1 MRGKIRGVMAALLVV
16 SLVMGLAGVAIG
28 SQIAATKDALAGIG
42 NNEFYP
48 GETIY
53 YEMTVSNPIGN
64 TETNTLTRIWDTL
77 PDGTVIEFLDPGDT
91 LVQAPGETASFYA
104 EYVVDADDA
113 VPQGDTMI
121 VRNKFEAEGFDTAND
136 DVYALVTKNSVVLP
150 FAELGDFVWNDLD
163 RDGIQ
168 DMGEPGI
175 EGWTVT
181 LWSATDAEPCE
192 PDEIL
197 ESTMTDADGFYLFDE
212 LRAGKYVVQ
221 FEMPGADWVFT
232 EQYAGADETVDS
244 NADPATGIT
253 DCVELE
259 AGDSDLTID
268 AGVYQLLEDLDVSKT
283 VETSYIRTHEWD
295 IDKWVQ
301 TENGLTI
308 GEEET
313 PKIWLYVDGSG
324 DECATWYVDVDY
336 VGYEDSDFNVSG
348 TVTIENTGELDAVI
362 TDVEDLLG
370 GDAINVDFGVTFP
383 YTLEVGDTL
392 DGTYDEDVAS
402 KIQGENEVTVTTE
415 RDEYFASEDIVWGD
429 PDEEFLKT
437 INVKDVSD
445 LFGEVDLGELT
456 APNGGTFDYSECF
469 AWADYTEPGP
479 YDYNNTATI
488 VETGQSA
495 SALLRVN
502 WNTQA
507 LGDFVWND
515 LNMDGIQDAGEPGIP
530 GVTVNLW
537 TADELCEPI
546 EIVDTMLTDADGYYL
561 FEDIMHGKYR
571 VQFVLP
577 DGTWFFSPQN
587 VGMDD
592 AIDSDADPMTGISDC
607 VELDIGETDL
617 TIDAGMYQE
626 QELCWGDETAWA
638 FGGSDFANPN
648 WDYVNNRFWGWTNG
662 PLPEGSYEWD
672 IYAGA
677 GQNILDNGTVVGT
690 LYVDYVDGC
699 ATVKYELDAGYYL
712 GETHL
717 WVGSDPLPSV
727 KRGKTSVYTNA
738 PGQFPYGDSFGFD
751 PMDPTTWTTT
761 TWEYTVCG
769 LEGDIY
775 VAAHSVVWME
785 VECEMEDME

>member
-1 MRGKIRGVMAALLVV
+1 MTALLVV
-16 SLVMGLAGVAIG
+16 LLVLGLTGVAIG
-28 SQIAATKDALAGIG
+28 SQIAATKDSAPNAFGD
-42 NNEFYP
+42 NEFYP
-48 GETIY
+48 GETIF
-53 YEMTVSNPIGN
+53 YEMTVSNPVGN

-77 PDGTVIEFLDPGDT
+77 PDGTVIEFLDPGET
-91 LVQAPGETASFYA
+91 LVQAPGESATFHAQ
-104 EYVVDADDA
+104 YVVDEAD
-113 VPQGDTMI
+113 VIPGPGGTEI
-121 VRNKFEAEGFDTAND
+121 VRNRFEAEGFDSAFD
-136 DVYALVTKNSVVLP
+136 DVAALVTRNSVVLP

-175 EGWTVT
+175 AGWTVY
-181 LWSATDAEPCE
+181 LWSA
-192 PDEIL
+192 DEDTCDPI
-197 ESTMTDADGFYLFDE
+197 EVIDTTMTDADGFYLFDE

-221 FEMPGADWVFT
+221 FEMPDADWVFT
-232 EQYAGADETVDS
+232 TQFAGVDEAVDS

-253 DCVELE
+253 DCVTLE
-259 AGDSDLTID
+259 PGDSDLTID
-268 AGVYQLLEDLDVSKT
+268 AGVYELLEDLDVSKT
-283 VETSYIRTHEWD
+283 VETYYIRTHEWD
-295 IDKWVQ
+295 IDKWVE
-301 TENGLTI
+301 TEKGLTI
-308 GEEET
+308 GEEEI

-402 KIQGENEVTVTTE
+402 KIEGENEVTVTTE
-415 RDEYFASEDIVWGD
+415 RDEYFASEDIVWND

-469 AWADYTEPGP
+469 AWADYDAPGP
-479 YDYNNTATI
+479 YDYENTATI
-488 VETGQSA
+488 VETDQSA

-530 GVTVNLW
+530 GVTVHLW
-537 TADELCEPI
+537 SADENCDPV
-546 EIVDTMLTDADGYYL
+546 EIIDTMVTDADGYYL
-561 FEDIMHGKYR
+561 FDDIMHGKYR

-577 DGTWFFSPQN
+577 DGTWFFSPQFAGADEA
-587 VGMDD
+587 V
-592 AIDSDADPMTGISDC
+592 DSNADPVTGISDC
-607 VELDIGETDL
+607 VELAIGETDL

-626 QELCWGDETAWA
+626 QELCWADETAWA
-638 FGGSDFANPN
+638 FGGDFANPN

-677 GQNILDNGTVVGT
+677 GQNILDNGVVVGT
-690 LYVDYVDGC
+690 LYVDYEDGC
-699 ATVKYELDAGYYL
+699 VTVTYELDAGYYL

-717 WVGSDPLPSV
+717 WVGNDVLPKV

-738 PGQFPYGDSFGFD
+738 PGQFPYGKDFGFD
-751 PMDPTTWTTT
+751 PDDPSTWTTT
-761 TWEYTVCG
+761 TWTWTECG
-769 LEGDIY
+769 FEGDIY

-785 VECEMEDME
+785 VECTQVIE